1 MKSAQPGRGYYVTFD
16 VAQRRERFFMADG
29 LALVGRDAVLIP
41 DNPDLNEEVLRN
53 LDAFIRD
60 KEAFAENTW
69 MQLMKATRLWCHWCI
84 AKGRSYLPVDADYL
98 RDYLLELHDNG
109 LAPATISNYAAMLN
123 LLHRQAGLIP
133 AGDSQ
138 KVKRVLKKIS
148 RTSII
153 KGETVG
159 QAIPFRIADL
169 NRVDDAWKASDRLK
183 ETRNLAFLFVAY
195 NTLLRVSNIAHLKV
209 KDLAFDHDGSVMLN
223 VGYTKTL
230 VDGKGITKALSPRA
244 SARVLQWLHVSGLL
258 DHPDAYLF
266 GKVYRTNKASVST
279 DKPLTL
285 HPLESIF
292 AEAWA
297 VVHGEKVGTK
307 NKGRYATWTGHSARV
322 GAAQDMT
329 ESGYSLAQIMHEGTW
344 KAPKT
349 VLGYTRNL
357 EAKKSVMM
365 DLVG

>member
-1 MKSAQPGRGYYVTFD
+1 
-16 VAQRRERFFMADG
+16 MADG

-53 LDAFIRD
+53 LDAFIKD

-169 NRVDDAWKASDRLK
+169 NQIDEAWNASDRLK